1 MSIILLYITITRAL
15 GVKLGFVNYETVFDN
30 DLKGLVTHS
39 KSFLRILD
47 TFNSRNNMLGLPTRE

>member
-15 GVKLGFVNYETVFDN
+15 GVKLGFMNYETVFDN

-39 KSFLRILD
+39 KSFLKKFGHIQ
-47 TFNSRNNMLGLPTRE
+47 